1 MILLNGEGKED
12 KVTRAK
18 EPTLRARWLGKILKD
33 RRLEANR
40 QVAEVAEYLNRN
52 RIAVPRFE
60 NGEYPIPID
69 ELPKLL
75 DLYGIDDVS
84 ERAQLL
90 RLAQEVT
97 QRGWWDGY
105 NFETGLANY
114 VWLEENA
121 RTIRILAPTL
131 IPGILQCGSYAQTL
145 LAQGPQGDSEDD
157 VRRSLEARLIR
168 SEILKRE
175 NGPELK
181 VILHE
186 KAISQPIGHQET
198 LVAQIKHLLELL
210 ALPSLDIRLM
220 PIDSW
225 QHIAAGAENGF
236 TLFEMHE
243 NWPTVAAAYTPMG
256 TVYAESPEVNS
267 VTGIYESL
275 WENFTLSPSE
285 THERIKE
292 YLRNNDRS
300 QS

>member
-1 MILLNGEGKED
+1 MM
-12 KVTRAK
+12 RAK

-33 RRLEANR
+33 RRIEANR
-40 QVAEVAEYLNRN
+40 QVAEVAEFLNRN

-60 NGEYPIPID
+60 SGEYPIPID

-105 NFETGLANY
+105 NFDSGLANY

-121 RTIRILAPTL
+121 RTIRILAPTI
-131 IPGILQCGSYAQTL
+131 IPGILQCRAYAQTL
-145 LAQGPQGDSEDD
+145 LSQGPQGNSADD

-168 SEILKRE
+168 SEVLKRE
-175 NGPELK
+175 SGPELS

-186 KAISQPIGHQET
+186 NALTQPIGDRET
-198 LVAQIKHLLELL
+198 YIAQLGHLLSLL
-210 ALPSLDIRLM
+210 DYPKLDLRMIKAS
-220 PIDSW
+220 SW

-256 TVYAESPEVNS
+256 TVYAESPEVSS
-267 VTGIYESL
+267 VIGIYESL
-275 WENFTLSPSE
+275 WETSTLSPSD
-285 THERIKE
+285 TCTRIE
-292 YLRNNDRS
+292 EHLRKNDRP